1 MAHVVSCRF
10 LRLGCSEEEHPL
22 FKREY
27 ARSNQGRG
35 VKLLRCFPHCCPGH
49 IERNYCGCSIH
60 LLVTFSDD
68 VSSAELD
75 ELLVCTRFEPS
86 HAASLLA
93 SSLVSLIR
101 DAGAVG
107 DEDKPRHENDRSL
120 QIGESVTLSGN
131 LFTEQANE
139 DSVWLRAQREMQ
151 HDLPK
156 NATLYAINNHT
167 HPKWLYSYDS
177 GTIRGQR
184 EMTHHLVAYM
194 FQLPGHYARMQQPGG
209 SFNAVVLA
217 RYASPAFSLVSFRR
231 SGSASV
237 DLSESGISSD
247 NVKSDAFP
255 AEQQHTDADFP
266 FVDNNNSNI
275 DSRQREAYDF
285 HEKGLHLLIL
295 WKFFTC
301 LKLGDIEFRTNRVGL
316 YVRSFLMRAAAFRD
330 TSTTS
335 YTDLENVAVSALN
348 DALGHAFNPP
358 TRIPTAANVDARIY
372 SDQESAVIRATVHFF
387 MRVVSS
393 AAVLRLVN
401 SVVVVARST
410 MSKTVLHEQF
420 MTLVSGLYDAFDSL
434 VRELPYDAP
443 FGNQDVS
450 LPILVDDVLSVLYGR
465 ESFDKLRLEI
475 SALLEWKKE
484 PELLSKSL
492 NEVFQVFAAQVR
504 EATISFSTQDRHI
517 MQQQSTTATNRAFR
531 HRWLL
536 MPESM
541 QILDITSG
549 RSCKSF
555 DDFRVVDIVQFMC
568 EFSCVDIL
576 TDNSDCCLSFR
587 SVFPVYSDTTR
598 APTTLILDGKLRIF
612 RVLPSGIS
620 SMVAT
625 AGGWSVGDYAGALS
639 SDCHSFVVDLFG
651 FAEGHHPSSG
661 NKVVVARHVKLTI
674 TLKQEQIKTELLR
687 ADSLRDS
694 ALLVHA
700 VVHGSAY
707 RPPRNNPISL
717 AKISTADRAAL
728 WSKLKWTPMSEM
740 QAEYRGV

>member
-1 MAHVVSCRF
+1 M
-10 LRLGCSEEEHPL
+10 
-22 FKREY
+22 
-27 ARSNQGRG
+27 
-35 VKLLRCFPHCCPGH
+35 
-49 IERNYCGCSIH
+49 
-60 LLVTFSDD
+60 
-68 VSSAELD
+68 
-75 ELLVCTRFEPS
+75 
-86 HAASLLA
+86 
-93 SSLVSLIR
+93 
-101 DAGAVG
+101 
-107 DEDKPRHENDRSL
+107 
-120 QIGESVTLSGN
+120 
-131 LFTEQANE
+131 
-139 DSVWLRAQREMQ
+139 
-151 HDLPK
+151 
-156 NATLYAINNHT
+156 
-167 HPKWLYSYDS
+167 
-177 GTIRGQR
+177 
-184 EMTHHLVAYM
+184 
-194 FQLPGHYARMQQPGG
+194 
-209 SFNAVVLA
+209 
-217 RYASPAFSLVSFRR
+217 
-231 SGSASV
+231 
-237 DLSESGISSD
+237 
-247 NVKSDAFP
+247 
-255 AEQQHTDADFP
+255 
-266 FVDNNNSNI
+266 
-275 DSRQREAYDF
+275 
-285 HEKGLHLLIL
+285 
-295 WKFFTC
+295 
-301 LKLGDIEFRTNRVGL
+301 
-316 YVRSFLMRAAAFRD
+316 
-330 TSTTS
+330 TS

-358 TRIPTAANVDARIY
+358 TRIPTAANVDARVY
-372 SDQESAVIRATVHFF
+372 SDQESAVIRAMVHFF

-393 AAVLRLVN
+393 ATVLRLMN

-450 LPILVDDVLSVLYGR
+450 LPIL
-465 ESFDKLRLEI
+465 I
-475 SALLEWKKE
+475 SAFLEWKKN
-484 PELLSKSL
+484 PELLSNSL

-504 EATISFSTQDRHI
+504 EATISFSTQDQNGF
-517 MQQQSTTATNRAFR
+517 QQQSTTATNRAFR

-536 MPESM
+536 LPESM
-541 QILDITSG
+541 QIFDITSG

-568 EFSCVDIL
+568 DFSCVDIL
-576 TDNSDCCLSFR
+576 KTTAIAACHSIGISSLFR
-587 SVFPVYSDTTR
+587 HDEGANNANTGRET
-598 APTTLILDGKLRIF
+598 RIF

>member
-1 MAHVVSCRF
+1 MVHVVSCRF

-49 IERNYCGCSIH
+49 IKRSYCGCSIH

-101 DAGAVG
+101 NAGAVG
-107 DEDKPRHENDRSL
+107 DEDKPRHENDCSL
-120 QIGESVTLSGN
+120 QFGESVALSGD

-194 FQLPGHYARMQQPGG
+194 FQLPDHYARMQQPGG
-209 SFNAVVLA
+209 YFNAVVLA

-231 SGSASV
+231 SGSANQRSV
-237 DLSESGISSD
+237 DLPASGISSD
-247 NVKSDAFP
+247 NVKSDSFP
-255 AEQQHTDADFP
+255 AEQQHKDADFP
-266 FVDNNNSNI
+266 LVV

-316 YVRSFLMRAAAFRD
+316 YVRSFLMRAAALRD
-330 TSTTS
+330 TSATS
-335 YTDLENVAVSALN
+335 YRDLENVAVSALN

-358 TRIPTAANVDARIY
+358 TRIPTAANVDARVY
-372 SDQESAVIRATVHFF
+372 SDQESAVIRAMVHFF

-393 AAVLRLVN
+393 ATVLRLMN

-465 ESFDKLRLEI
+465 ERFDNLRLEI
-475 SALLEWKKE
+475 SAFLEWEKKT
-484 PELLSKSL
+484 ELLSNSL

-504 EATISFSTQDRHI
+504 EATISFSTQDQNGF
-517 MQQQSTTATNRAFR
+517 QQQSTTATNRAFR

-536 MPESM
+536 LPESM
-541 QILDITSG
+541 QIFDITSN

-555 DDFRVVDIVQFMC
+555 DDFRVVDIV
-568 EFSCVDIL
+568 
-576 TDNSDCCLSFR
+576 
-587 SVFPVYSDTTR
+587 
-598 APTTLILDGKLRIF
+598 RIQLCRHF
-612 RVLPSGIS
+612 KRQQRLLLVIPIGIS
-620 SMVAT
+620 SLFRHDEGANNASTGRETSHLPSVA
-625 AGGWSVGDYAGALS
+625 
-639 SDCHSFVVDLFG
+639 
-651 FAEGHHPSSG
+651 
-661 NKVVVARHVKLTI
+661 
-674 TLKQEQIKTELLR
+674 
-687 ADSLRDS
+687 
-694 ALLVHA
+694 
-700 VVHGSAY
+700 
-707 RPPRNNPISL
+707 
-717 AKISTADRAAL
+717 
-728 WSKLKWTPMSEM
+728 
-740 QAEYRGV
+740 